1 MRCAATVENKLAITW
16 RAQPNPDEQCL
27 REAKVDGLCRQ
38 HAAAVRYCA
47 APGCHER
54 AVKREGRWWFCRH
67 HAPMWKEHN
76 RIVDRIL
83 RIPPR

>member
-16 RAQPNPDEQCL
+16 RARPNPDPQCL
-27 REAKVDGLCRQ
+27 REAKIGDVCTQ
-38 HAAAVRYCA
+38 HAALRYCA

-54 AVKREGRWWFCRH
+54 ALKREGRWWFCRV
-67 HAPMWKEHN
+67 HAPMWREHN

-83 RIPPR
+83 SIPARD